1 LVHANHKPIN
11 LQFVLLA
18 RCAGVKMAQKLY
30 VGYVDHAIR
39 GMGIGLLRWNMLKSR
54 KLQDYS

>member
-1 LVHANHKPIN
+1 
-11 LQFVLLA
+11 
-18 RCAGVKMAQKLY
+18 MAQKLY